1 MRLRAKYP
9 ESFALWV
16 AFEHR
21 KLTTD
26 KWQGTRNHTVMG
38 NDPTLEQNW
47 ELAFRAYGH
56 LSIGELDALWL
67 NRGYTN
73 TTGF

>member
-1 MRLRAKYP
+1 
-9 ESFALWV
+9 
-16 AFEHR
+16 
-21 KLTTD
+21 
-26 KWQGTRNHTVMG
+26 MG